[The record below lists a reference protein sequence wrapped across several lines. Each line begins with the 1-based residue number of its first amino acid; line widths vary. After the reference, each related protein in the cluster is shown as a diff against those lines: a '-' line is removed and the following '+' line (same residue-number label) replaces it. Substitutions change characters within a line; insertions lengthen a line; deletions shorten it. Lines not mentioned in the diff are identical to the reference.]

1 MQPDAGSAE
10 LAMARKEGLIGR
22 KIGMTQVFS
31 DDGSHVPVTV
41 IEAGPCTIIG
51 IRTQESHGY
60 DALQIGFGAKKK
72 NVSKPAA
79 GLFKKANVAP
89 MRVVREVRLEKTD
102 KLQGYQVGQALT
114 VEMFTAGELVDVV
127 GVTKGKG
134 FQGGVKRY
142 GWYGGDATHGSMF
155 HRAPGSI
162 GASSDPSRVWPGHH
176 MPGRRGGDRRA
187 GTNDTKGRSE
197 GSGGGRKPWKQKGT
211 GRARQGSTRAV
222 QWKGGGKPFGPTPRS
237 YDKDLPRS
245 MRRGALRAAVAAKV
259 AAGQLSAVETIDV
272 PDGKT
277 KSLVTRLG
285 ALGLAG
291 EPTLLVVRELAETVA
306 RAARNVPWLTVETP
320 AHVSVYQLLQAR
332 RVLFER
338 AGLLAL
344 EEALAK

>member
-89 MRVVREVRLEKTD
+89 MRVVREIRLEKTE
-102 KLQGYQVGQALT
+102 KLQGYQLGQALT
-114 VEMFTAGELVDVV
+114 VAVFQPGELVDVV
-127 GVTKGKG
+127 GVSKGKG
-134 FQGGVKRY
+134 FQGGVKRH

-176 MPGRRGGDRRA
+176 LPGRMGGERR
-187 GTNDTKGRSE
+187 TVLNMRVV
-197 GSGGGRKPWKQKGT
+197 R
-211 GRARQGSTRAV
+211 V
-222 QWKGGGKPFGPTPRS
+222 
-237 YDKDLPRS
+237 LPEQN
-245 MRRGALRAAVAAKV
+245 L
-259 AAGQLSAVETIDV
+259 
-272 PDGKT
+272 
-277 KSLVTRLG
+277 
-285 ALGLAG
+285 
-291 EPTLLVVRELAETVA
+291 LLVGGAVPGATGGLVMVRKSVKMTKAQQKAAE
-306 RAARNVPWLTVETP
+306 
-320 AHVSVYQLLQAR
+320 
-332 RVLFER
+332 
-338 AGLLAL
+338 
-344 EEALAK
+344 KK